1 VSQAVPRP
9 ALREAESQ
17 IVKRLA
23 EAATV
28 DAAAHDVLAAV
39 AEALDWDVAILWL
52 LDERTRLLRS
62 DASWHAPGDRLSA
75 FVRACDRL
83 TFVPGVGLPG
93 RVWST
98 IEPEWIGDV
107 AAAPGFPRAEIAERA
122 GLSSALAIPVRGSQE
137 LLGVIEL
144 LSRRRREPDAGEA
157 ALLLA
162 VAAQLAHYVARVR
175 AEESL
180 RASEERASAIFEA
193 ALDCVIT
200 MDEHGCVLDFNGAA
214 ETTFGYT
221 RQEASGCPLAEL
233 IVPPHLREAHRAGLR
248 RYLDTGAPGILN
260 RRLELEGMRADGT
273 TFPVELTVTRIGHRD
288 PPVFAGFLR
297 DITHRHQAEE
307 DRRSLVREAVASRA
321 SEEAARVR
329 AESAHDE
336 AESERRRLEF
346 LAGAGLRMAS
356 SMDYEKTLQAV
367 AREAV
372 PQIADRCT
380 VTIVEPSGPRVLTAP
395 GAGDDAPPPPAA
407 IAATIATGRPELL
420 SRSLTVPIR
429 ASGKVLG
436 AISLELGESS
446 RQFGEHDQVVATA
459 LAARAGLHI
468 ENARLYTERSHIAA
482 TLQRSLLPRALPQVP
497 SLELAAHYRAA
508 GDQNEVGGDFYDVF
522 ASEPGVWTAVIG
534 DVSGKGAAAAA
545 LTALSRNTLFAGA
558 LGERSPARNLA
569 LLNEAMRRRNDDAS
583 FCTAVQVR
591 ICPGEGS
598 AAVTLSSGGHP
609 PPLILRAGGGVERV
623 PATGTLV
630 GVVAEARFE
639 DVDARLGPGDL
650 LLLYTDGAIELRR
663 SELAFGERELERVLG
678 EHAGMAA
685 ERVVTAIAQRVDE
698 LQDGSPRDDLALLAV
713 RMLPS
718 G

>member
-1 VSQAVPRP
+1 MSEAVPRP
-9 ALREAESQ
+9 ALRDAESQ

-23 EAATV
+23 EAATL

-39 AEALDWDVAILWL
+39 AGALEWDVAILWL
-52 LDERTRLLRS
+52 LDERTELLRC
-62 DASWHAPGDRLSA
+62 DATWHAPGDRLSA

-83 TFVPGVGLPG
+83 TFVPGIGLPG
-93 RVWST
+93 RVWNT
-98 IEPEWIGDV
+98 VEAEWIGDV
-107 AAAPGFPRAEIAERA
+107 AAAPGYPRAEIAERA
-122 GLSSALAIPVRGSQE
+122 GLSSAIAVPVGGAQE

-157 ALLLA
+157 GLLLA

-193 ALDCVIT
+193 ALDCVVT
-200 MDEHGCVLDFNGAA
+200 MDAHGCVLDFNAAA

-221 RQEASGCPLAEL
+221 RDEASGRVLADL
-233 IVPPHLREAHRAGLR
+233 IVPAHLREAHRAGLR
-248 RYLDTGAPGILN
+248 RYLETGAPRILN

-288 PPVFAGFLR
+288 PPVFAGFVR
-297 DITHRHQAEE
+297 DITHRHHAEQ
-307 DRRSLVREAVASRA
+307 DRQRLVREAVSSRA

-356 SMDYEKTLQAV
+356 SMDYETTLQAV
-367 AREAV
+367 AGEAV

-380 VTIVEPSGPRVLTAP
+380 VTIVEPGGPRVLTAP
-395 GAGDDAPPPPAA
+395 GAGAGELPPA
-407 IAATIATGRPELL
+407 IAATIASGRPELL
-420 SRSLTVPIR
+420 PRSLTVPIR

-446 RQFGEHDQVVATA
+446 RQFGEHDEVVATA
-459 LAARAGLHI
+459 LAARTGLHV
-468 ENARLYTERSHIAA
+468 ENARLYTERSHIAD
-482 TLQRSLLPRALPQVP
+482 TLQRSLLPRALPHVP
-497 SLELAAHYRAA
+497 GMELAAHYRAA

-522 ASEPGVWTAVIG
+522 ASEAGVWTAVIG

-598 AAVTLSSGGHP
+598 AAVTLASGGHP
-609 PPLILRAGGGVERV
+609 PPLILRAGGGVEQV

-639 DVDARLGPGDL
+639 DVDVRLGPGDL

-678 EHAGMAA
+678 EHAGVAA
-685 ERVVTAIAQRVDE
+685 EQVVTAIARRVDE

-713 RMLPS
+713 RMLPD